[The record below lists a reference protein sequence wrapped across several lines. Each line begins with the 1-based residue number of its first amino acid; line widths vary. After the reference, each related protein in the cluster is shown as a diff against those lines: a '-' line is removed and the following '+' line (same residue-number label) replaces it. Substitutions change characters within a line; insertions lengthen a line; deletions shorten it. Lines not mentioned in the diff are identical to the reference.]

1 LHILHRLGNDFKEI
15 CAVVRARDTPISFDE
30 LHENLVD
37 YEMQQKISTKV
48 TTPVIPTANY
58 TQRGNRLT
66 NRNTYQG
73 VNASSSRPWNNS
85 EPRFNRSQNNTRNHG
100 ASWQSKSSGPSST
113 FNKDAMC
120 NFCSRNGQ
128 YIKDRRSLALFLREN
143 EITPTAHFTTTQLHA
158 SPAWIFD
165 TGASHNVTTDT
176 SNLQSF
182 SDYGGPEEII
192 LGDGSGLHILH
203 LGHTSFKYKSRSFKL
218 NNILCVPALK
228 KNLIFVAKFTKTVKD
243 LSTGAPLL
251 RGENNNDLY
260 CMPSMDSPQLH
271 LVSLTNVNRWHNRL
285 GHPSSRILHFVLKS
299 EKLSSISSSHVISNC
314 HSCQC
319 NKSQKLPFAESS
331 LVSTQPLQLVYSD
344 VWVNLKRP
352 SCAPAMIHPESE
364 TEETL
369 ETSSPSTT
377 LPSTQV
383 TPPEPSFHSRETEP
397 SLPPEPE
404 QRSQTFEH
412 EPSTSTCPNN
422 IMHTSDSIQ
431 TSTSSDQPSSLSQTP
446 LPYRPVRQ
454 RKPNTKYYGP
464 KFVNHTTTAHPLPV
478 ELEPCCV
485 TQALKHRE
493 WREAMSEEFN
503 ALIQNHTWDLVP
515 RTSQNLLGN
524 KWVFRVKRF
533 PDGSIQKFKTRL
545 VAKGFHQR
553 QGIDYTETFSP
564 VTKPVTIRVILCL
577 ALSKT
582 WPLRQLDINNA
593 FLNGTLQEEVYMA
606 QPVGFIHPQY
616 PNHVCKLRKALY
628 DLKQAPR
635 AWYIELK
642 SFLVSYGFTNS
653 VADTSLF
660 IYNAHGVIV
669 YFLVYIDDIIITGN
683 NTSFID
689 KFVQQLHDRFAL
701 KDLGELHQ
709 FLGVEV
715 ISTMS
720 GIFPSQHKYIRDIL
734 KTHHMDEAK
743 EVTTP
748 MHDSIKLTVT
758 NETSK
763 KVDSTTF
770 RKIVGKLQYLAM
782 TRLDISYATNKLS
795 QYMHDPSDTH
805 WQALKR
811 LLRYLKRTIHFGLFF
826 KRNQP
831 LSLSAFSDSDW
842 GGAQAKW
849 EIHYW
854 LCCLSR
860 SRMKHIALDYH
871 FVCEQILSGRLKVKH
886 ISTKDQLADYLT
898 KALSR
903 HPFLKFRPK
912 IGVTNGTAILRGR
925 ISTTRAT
932 KLHISRG

>member
-1 LHILHRLGNDFKEI
+1 MQEMRGIADDLASVNCPVDEDDFVLHILHRLGNDFKEI

-37 YEMQQKISTKV
+37 YEMQQKSSTKV

-128 YIKDRRSLALFLREN
+128 YIKDCRSLALFLREN
-143 EITPTAHFTTTQLHA
+143 KITPTAHFTTTQLHA
-158 SPAWIFD
+158 SPHVIFD
-165 TGASHNVTTDT
+165 T
-176 SNLQSF
+176 
-182 SDYGGPEEII
+182 
-192 LGDGSGLHILH
+192 
-203 LGHTSFKYKSRSFKL
+203 
-218 NNILCVPALK
+218 
-228 KNLIFVAKFTKTVKD
+228 
-243 LSTGAPLL
+243 
-251 RGENNNDLY
+251 
-260 CMPSMDSPQLH
+260 
-271 LVSLTNVNRWHNRL
+271 
-285 GHPSSRILHFVLKS
+285 
-299 EKLSSISSSHVISNC
+299 
-314 HSCQC
+314 
-319 NKSQKLPFAESS
+319 
-331 LVSTQPLQLVYSD
+331 
-344 VWVNLKRP
+344 VNLKRP

-431 TSTSSDQPSSLSQTP
+431 TSTSSDQPDIIISNP
-446 LPYRPVRQ
+446 
-454 RKPNTKYYGP
+454 
-464 KFVNHTTTAHPLPV
+464 HTTTAHPLPV
-478 ELEPCCV
+478 ELEPSCV
-485 TQALKHRE
+485 IQALKHRE

-503 ALIQNHTWDLVP
+503 ALIQNHTRDHVP

-533 PDGSIQKFKTRL
+533 PDGSIQKFKARL
-545 VAKGFHQR
+545 VANGFHQR

-669 YFLVYIDDIIITGN
+669 YFLVYIDDIIIIGN

-709 FLGVEV
+709 FLGGSYFDYEWN
-715 ISTMS
+715 
-720 GIFPSQHKYIRDIL
+720 FY
-734 KTHHMDEAK
+734 
-743 EVTTP
+743 VTT
-748 MHDSIKLTVT
+748 
-758 NETSK
+758 
-763 KVDSTTF
+763 
-770 RKIVGKLQYLAM
+770 
-782 TRLDISYATNKLS
+782 
-795 QYMHDPSDTH
+795 
-805 WQALKR
+805 
-811 LLRYLKRTIHFGLFF
+811 
-826 KRNQP
+826 
-831 LSLSAFSDSDW
+831 
-842 GGAQAKW
+842 
-849 EIHYW
+849 
-854 LCCLSR
+854 
-860 SRMKHIALDYH
+860 
-871 FVCEQILSGRLKVKH
+871 
-886 ISTKDQLADYLT
+886 
-898 KALSR
+898 
-903 HPFLKFRPK
+903 
-912 IGVTNGTAILRGR
+912 
-925 ISTTRAT
+925 
-932 KLHISRG
+932 

>member
-1 LHILHRLGNDFKEI
+1 MIGYDLLGYIDGIIKSPPKSLENRTNPAYTKWYRQDQIIVSAIVSTSKEAWDRLVVLYANKSRTRIMSLKQRLLENSKEDKSVSAYMQEMRGIADDLASVNCPVDEDDFVLHILHRLGNDFKEI

-37 YEMQQKISTKV
+37 YEMQQKSSTKV

-192 LGDGSGLHILH
+192 LG
-203 LGHTSFKYKSRSFKL
+203 T
-218 NNILCVPALK
+218 VQ
-228 KNLIFVAKFTKTVKD
+228 FTKTVKD

-344 VWVNLKRP
+344 VWGN
-352 SCAPAMIHPESE
+352 
-364 TEETL
+364 
-369 ETSSPSTT
+369 
-377 LPSTQV
+377 
-383 TPPEPSFHSRETEP
+383 
-397 SLPPEPE
+397 
-404 QRSQTFEH
+404 
-412 EPSTSTCPNN
+412 
-422 IMHTSDSIQ
+422 
-431 TSTSSDQPSSLSQTP
+431 SLSQSA
-446 LPYRPVRQ
+446 YKCYDHVSHKMYISRH
-454 RKPNTKYYGP
+454 GP
-464 KFVNHTTTAHPLPV
+464 KFINHTTTAHPLPV
-478 ELEPCCV
+478 ELEPSCV
-485 TQALKHRE
+485 IQALKHRE

-503 ALIQNHTWDLVP
+503 ALIQNHTRDHVP

-533 PDGSIQKFKTRL
+533 PDGSIQKFKARL
-545 VAKGFHQR
+545 VANGFHQR

-763 KVDSTTF
+763 KVTLIGEGHKQNGRSTTGY
-770 RKIVGKLQYLAM
+770 VVYLGAEYKA
-782 TRLDISYATNKLS
+782 IANATSEIIWLRNLLS
-795 QYMHDPSDTH
+795 E
-805 WQALKR
+805 L
-811 LLRYLKRTIHFGLFF
+811 
-826 KRNQP
+826 
-831 LSLSAFSDSDW
+831 
-842 GGAQAKW
+842 
-849 EIHYW
+849 
-854 LCCLSR
+854 
-860 SRMKHIALDYH
+860 RMKHIALDYH
-871 FVCEQILSGRLKVKH
+871 FVCEQIQSGRLKVKH

-898 KALSR
+898 KALSH

-912 IGVTNGTAILRGR
+912 IGVTNGTSILRGVLVPHVLQL
-925 ISTTRAT
+925 TTP
-932 KLHISRG
+932 HIKGINLD